1 MSKQDRGKSLS
12 VNWLFMV
19 LAALL
24 LLVVTVGRSE
34 AGPAEDLAEA
44 KDAFDSGRYGVAYQ
58 VYRRLAD
65 LDGNAQAQYYLGI
78 MARDGLGA
86 PQAPLDALN
95 WLEHA
100 AVQGHKPA
108 YYATGQLYFLA
119 PPNPATGRQFPQDI
133 AKAYLWLSAAE
144 KSTGL
149 AEERDVSGKLRELLA
164 DRLPADWLPELDSLV
179 EQHLAQFKER

>member
-1 MSKQDRGKSLS
+1 MGMQNRGNSLS
-12 VNWLFMV
+12 VRGLLMV

-24 LLVVTVGRSE
+24 LLVVTAGRSD
-34 AGPAEDLAEA
+34 AGSAQELAEA
-44 KDAFDSGRYGVAYQ
+44 KAALDSGRYGVAYQ

-65 LDGNAQAQYYLGI
+65 LDGNAEAQYYLGI

-100 AVQGHKPA
+100 AVQGHTAA

-144 KSTGL
+144 KSTNLG
-149 AEERDVSGKLRELLA
+149 EEREVSGKLRQLTI
-164 DRLPADWLPELDSLV
+164 DQLPAGWLPELDALV
-179 EQHLAQFKER
+179 EQHLARFKAP

>member
-1 MSKQDRGKSLS
+1 MGRQDRRGSQGA
-12 VNWLFMV
+12 NWLFMA

-24 LLVVTVGRSE
+24 LLLVTVARAE
-34 AGPAEDLAEA
+34 AGPAEELAEA
-44 KDAFDSGRYGVAYQ
+44 KDALDSGRYGVAYQ
-58 VYRRLAD
+58 AYRRLAD
-65 LDGNAQAQYYLGI
+65 LNGNPQAQYYLGI

-119 PPNPATGRQFPQDI
+119 PRNPETGRQFPQDV

-144 KSTGL
+144 KST
-149 AEERDVSGKLRELLA
+149 AVMEEREVSSKLRELLINQ
-164 DRLPADWLPELDSLV
+164 LPPKWLPELDSLV
-179 EQHLAQFKER
+179 ENHLGKFDG